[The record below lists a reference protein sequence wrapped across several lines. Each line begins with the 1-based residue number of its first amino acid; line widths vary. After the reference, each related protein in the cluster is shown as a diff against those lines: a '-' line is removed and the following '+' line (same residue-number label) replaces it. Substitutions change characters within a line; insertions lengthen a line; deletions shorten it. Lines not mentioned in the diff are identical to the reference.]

1 MWGKTPDSTNSFTY
15 FTEETWTFVS
25 ELSAESANFMPDS
38 KTVEILQNQRP
49 LSRKIHPDGLDH
61 HLIWPMIHMCLVK
74 GLCICFSKGNLLVFP
89 VLFTQWSTQQWSPLA
104 LFHLCSLESVC
115 HSELKWEC
123 LLNSNSIFE
132 FEYCSK
138 QD

>member
-104 LFHLCSLESVC
+104 LFPQWWFVFFGISVPFRIKMRM
-115 HSELKWEC
+115 SFKFQFNFWIWIL
-123 LLNSNSIFE
+123 
-132 FEYCSK
+132 
-138 QD
+138 